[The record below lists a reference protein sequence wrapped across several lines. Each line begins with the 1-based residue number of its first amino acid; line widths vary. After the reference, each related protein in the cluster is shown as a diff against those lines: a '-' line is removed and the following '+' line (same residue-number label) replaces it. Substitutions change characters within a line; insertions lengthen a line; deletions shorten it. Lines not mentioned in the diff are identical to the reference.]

1 MKRNKIPFER
11 EKDII
16 KEKCLGTFIEF
27 DYDYFSPTEEENK
40 MFEYISEDLAAK
52 KIKPSLRI
60 MFDHS

>member
-1 MKRNKIPFER
+1 MFKTVNTS
-11 EKDII
+11 
-16 KEKCLGTFIEF
+16 CLKNIFKTFIEF

-52 KIKPSLRI
+52 KIKPSIMI